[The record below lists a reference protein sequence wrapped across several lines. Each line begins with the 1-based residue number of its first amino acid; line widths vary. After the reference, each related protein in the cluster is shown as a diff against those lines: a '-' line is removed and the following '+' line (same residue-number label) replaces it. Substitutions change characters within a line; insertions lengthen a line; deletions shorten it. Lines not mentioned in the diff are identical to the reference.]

1 MKGAFSLL
9 ALKFLARVVLC
20 SGIFFLGLPFLTSL
34 FLGLHNVVIGGST
47 PGSNIFIKEAKA
59 RVVRPAPVR
68 RAPGLERRAP
78 VRREA
83 RVNHHHT
90 PRSHINTY
98 VYTDTESGTA
108 MTSLPDDCEKVSGE
122 DATFYCEGMYFRAK
136 FQGNE
141 VVYVPESS
149 ME

>member
-34 FLGLHNVVIGGST
+34 FLGLHRVIIGGSS
-47 PGSNIFIKEAKA
+47 PGSNLFIKESEAGV
-59 RVVRPAPVR
+59 RRPAPVR
-68 RAPGLERRAP
+68 RAPRLERPAP